1 MLQDRANFPLKQVNK
16 VLMMGRRPQVPRRFD
31 LFGKQQAVEYLC
43 TNLTDLTNSLPT
55 LAGDDR
61 LLIAAMK
68 T

>member
-1 MLQDRANFPLKQVNK
+1 MLRDRANFQLKQVNK
-16 VLMMGRRPQVPRRFD
+16 VVIMGRRPQMPRRFV

-43 TNLTDLTNSLPT
+43 TNLADLTNSLPT
-55 LAGDDR
+55 LAGDDG